1 MEAIRLIRKIF
12 ITTLT
17 SFATT
22 FGIFEGLAYFELV
35 DFRTILP
42 NWLVWSIL
50 GAIIILANVIS
61 FIRVGGDA
69 PSVAQGDDV
78 GEVVADSAGDFV
90 TGVAAATV
98 VLGVAYLIFKR
109 RD

>member
-1 MEAIRLIRKIF
+1 MIRKIF
-12 ITTLT
+12 ITTIT

-22 FGIFEGLAYFELV
+22 FGIFEGLTFFEIV
-35 DFRTILP
+35 DLRTILP
-42 NWLVWSIL
+42 NWLLWSIV

-61 FIRVGGDA
+61 FIRVEGDV
-69 PSVAQGDDV
+69 PSVVQGDDV